1 MSSNNTS
8 GSTNGGG
15 SGGNNA
21 NNNQLR
27 DEDPNIS
34 DGYEAEVE
42 SNASVD
48 SQEEPDSESDAVAR
62 APPARASGVLTPAV
76 ATALDGLAPV
86 AADILYRAILSV
98 LASDSES
105 STDSTESEEESE
117 EESEDVDDRE
127 DGDGPQGLGLPSRAD
142 YLTPGNVNGA
152 LEQSHPM
159 ASGEARL
166 QDDTCRICLDDL
178 TATDPA
184 DIRVIMGCG
193 HRFHG
198 ECILEWFDIYPGCH
212 CPCPADRRRLFTNP
226 GHENCGEEH
235 EDSE

>member
-1 MSSNNTS
+1 M
-8 GSTNGGG
+8 
-15 SGGNNA
+15 A
-21 NNNQLR
+21 
-27 DEDPNIS
+27 
-34 DGYEAEVE
+34 A
-42 SNASVD
+42 
-48 SQEEPDSESDAVAR
+48 
-62 APPARASGVLTPAV
+62 
-76 ATALDGLAPV
+76 ALDGLAPV

-117 EESEDVDDRE
+117 DVDDHE